1 MEYDNTL
8 DGLPQWQKRLLQ
20 RHHLPPSY
28 LASAQYWFDPL
39 AESIVMH
46 QQGARRPLL
55 IAINGSQG
63 SGKSTLC
70 AYLEMAI
77 STRYQLKTV
86 TLSLDDFYYTREQRL
101 ALSQDVHPLLLAR
114 GVPGT
119 HDIAMLGDVL
129 NSLLTRDNNEPVTIP
144 RFDKSTDDRMPQP
157 EEFSGPVDVVLLEG
171 WCLGARPQ
179 PVEQLAEPI
188 NALEEN
194 EDPHGIW
201 RNYVNSILAR
211 DFLPLYQQVDYWVM
225 LQAPGFECVYEWR
238 REQEAKLGLG
248 KGGKSGKRIM
258 NEVQLARFIQY
269 YERLTRECLRDLPEQ
284 VDQLYVLDENRRV
297 TASHKSAG
305 FSE

>member
-1 MEYDNTL
+1 VVVAYDNTL

-39 AESIVMH
+39 AESMVV
-46 QQGARRPLL
+46 QQEGARRPLL
-55 IAINGSQG
+55 FAVNGSQG

-77 STRYQLKTV
+77 ATRYHLKTV

-101 ALSQDVHPLLLAR
+101 ALSQDVHPLLLTR

-119 HDIAMLGDVL
+119 HDIALLGEVL
-129 NSLLTRDNNEPVTIP
+129 AKLLARDNKESVAIP
-144 RFDKSTDDRMPQP
+144 RFDKATDDRMPQW
-157 EEFSGPVDVVLLEG
+157 EDISGSVDIVLLEG

-179 PVEQLAEPI
+179 PVEQLVEPI
-188 NALEEN
+188 NALEMN

-211 DFLPLYQQVDYWVM
+211 DFLPLYKHVDHWVM

-238 REQEAKLGLG
+238 REQEAKLALD
-248 KGGKSGKRIM
+248 KGGKSGRRIM
-258 NEVQLARFIQY
+258 NEVQLARFIQF
-269 YERLTRECLRDLPEQ
+269 YERLTQVCLRDLPAQ
-284 VDQLYVLDENRRV
+284 VDQLYALDEKRRV

-305 FSE
+305 F